1 MTFLAFTFGAVVG
14 VLGACL
20 WLVLIALNDNEDP
33 LDSEAEYVDNTPTL
47 R

>member
-1 MTFLAFTFGAVVG
+1 MTFLAFTFGVVVV

-20 WLVLIALNDNEDP
+20 WLVLLALNDNEDP
-33 LDSEAEYVDNTPTL
+33 LDSEEEYIDNTPTF

>member
-1 MTFLAFTFGAVVG
+1 MTFLAFTFGVVVG

-20 WLVLIALNDNEDP
+20 WLVSIALNDNEDP
-33 LDSEAEYVDNTPTL
+33 LDSEEEYVDNTPTF